1 MTHRIDL
8 MLLVGISAVTACG
21 RSPESL
27 ASRTSSRVTYLN
39 EFTLRGEKNF
49 ITDYEIRNAD
59 GTYNMAV
66 EIPTGTSH
74 KWETCTTDSL
84 ANPAAYPGCTAAGR
98 EMVVEV
104 TDGKPRLMQY
114 LGSLGNYGA
123 MPRTLS
129 GDGDPLDAIA
139 IGPPLERGQV
149 IAVRVVG
156 LLRCVDSG
164 EGDDKVIAIAPSSPL
179 YSSVST
185 AADLQ
190 RLAPKAAEIVETWFE
205 NYKGPG
211 HVTCEPLADEHAAA
225 RYIDE
230 ASRRYDSRR

>member
-1 MTHRIDL
+1 MTRR
-8 MLLVGISAVTACG
+8 LVILILAVCSVAFACE
-21 RSPESL
+21 RRQ
-27 ASRTSSRVTYLN
+27 ASHVTYLN

-49 ITDYEIRNAD
+49 ISDYEIRNAD

-66 EIPTGTSH
+66 EIPTGSSH

-104 TDGKPRLMQY
+104 TDGKPRLMHY

-123 MPRTLS
+123 MPKTLS

-139 IGPPLERGQV
+139 IGPPLERGTV
-149 IAVRVVG
+149 IAVKVVG
-156 LLRCVDSG
+156 LLKCVDSG

-179 YSSVST
+179 YASVST
-185 AADLQ
+185 AADLE
-190 RLAPKAAEIVETWFE
+190 RHAAKAAEILRTWYV

-211 HVTCEPLADEHAAA
+211 IVTCEPLADEQAAA

-230 ASRRYDSRR
+230 ASRRYTERAR